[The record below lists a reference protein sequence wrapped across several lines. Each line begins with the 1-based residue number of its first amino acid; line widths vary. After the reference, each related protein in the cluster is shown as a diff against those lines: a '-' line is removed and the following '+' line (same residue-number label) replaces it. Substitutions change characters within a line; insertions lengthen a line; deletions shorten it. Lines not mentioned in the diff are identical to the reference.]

1 MVFSSTT
8 FLLAFFPLVA
18 ILYYIC
24 PRKLRNGLLLVF
36 SLLYTPCVAAVPSIK
51 RELGGKWAVGL
62 VVGQCAIAWI
72 AAFIVRI
79 IGLALGGI

>member
-8 FLLAFFPLVA
+8 FLLAFLPLVA

-36 SLLYTPCVAAVPSIK
+36 SLLFSAGVSRST
-51 RELGGKWAVGL
+51 
-62 VVGQCAIAWI
+62 
-72 AAFIVRI
+72 F
-79 IGLALGGI
+79 